1 MGFTKNMRASVNLS
15 ELDDGLLSMSKVRK
29 NCADKIDKS
38 ICLFNPF
45 FVN

>member
-1 MGFTKNMRASVNLS
+1 MRASVNLS

-29 NCADKIDKS
+29 TCADKIDKS